1 MPQFL
6 RYDVPM
12 GYLRTL
18 CILFSLAA
26 IAAPGL
32 ARDGAETNVP
42 VQNLSPQETRD
53 EMLDRL
59 FASLHR
65 ASNEQA
71 AKATED
77 KIWELWSR
85 SDSATAEV
93 LLGQAVAAMGES
105 ENAASLEILDRI
117 VAAYPA
123 YAEAWNKRAT
133 LQFLLGNYDAS
144 LSDIEKVLELEPR
157 HFGALAGRGMIFERQ
172 GKWSEALAALRE
184 ALIMN
189 PSMTGV
195 KNAIHDMEKHER
207 DI

>member
-1 MPQFL
+1 
-6 RYDVPM
+6 M
-12 GYLRTL
+12 GYSRFF
-18 CILFSLAA
+18 CILLCLAA
-26 IAAPGL
+26 IVDPGI
-32 ARDGAETNVP
+32 AQDRAETNIPVP
-42 VQNLSPQETRD
+42 NLSAREMRD
-53 EMLDRL
+53 ETLDRL

-65 ASNEQA
+65 ASDEQS
-71 AKATED
+71 AKAAED

-133 LQFLLGNYDAS
+133 LQFLLGDYDAS
-144 LSDIEKVLELEPR
+144 LSDIWKVLELEPR
-157 HFGALAGRGMIFERQ
+157 HFGALAGRGMIYERQ
-172 GKWSEALAALRE
+172 GKWSEALAAFKE

-195 KNAIHDMEKHER
+195 KNAIHELEKRER